1 MKKAILTLTLG
12 LLALPVLAQTS
23 EEDAHANAVVLPMI
37 QEMIPGYHGEVVSA
51 CIVASA
57 QPEEKAALVAAP
69 GPSQEV
75 AQVVNAVLSRPE
87 TVGCVQAT
95 LAQQ

>member
-1 MKKAILTLTLG
+1 MKTSILILALG
-12 LLALPVLAQTS
+12 LLAAPVLAQTS
-23 EEDAHANAVVLPMI
+23 GEDAHANAIVLPMI
-37 QEMIPGYHGEVVSA
+37 QEMIPGYHGQVVTA

-57 QPEEKAALVAAP
+57 RPEEKATLAAAP

-87 TVGCVQAT
+87 TVSCVQAT
-95 LAQQ
+95 LGQQ

>member
-1 MKKAILTLTLG
+1 VKKIILTLALG
-12 LLALPVLAQTS
+12 LLAAPVPAQTT
-23 EEDAHANAVVLPMI
+23 EEDAAARAAVLPMI
-37 QEMIPGYHGEVVSA
+37 QEMIPGYHGEVVTA

-57 QPEEKAALVAAP
+57 QPEEKAAMVASS

-95 LAQQ
+95 LGQ